1 MRIGRIE
8 QVIGPVVDVA
18 FPVENGVPDI
28 HHALVVTRQP
38 VSEAMDL
45 SDVDLSQSITLE
57 VALDLG
63 DGVVRTIAMESTDG
77 LQRGLAVL
85 DTDRLIEVPVG
96 EVTLGRVFNVLMVTM
111 RCEGFTVQHQLLK
124 N

>member
-45 SDVDLSQSITLE
+45 SDVDLSHYPGSCLRLRGWGGADHRHGIYRRAPAWASRTGYRP
-57 VALDLG
+57 LD
-63 DGVVRTIAMESTDG
+63 
-77 LQRGLAVL
+77 
-85 DTDRLIEVPVG
+85 
-96 EVTLGRVFNVLMVTM
+96 
-111 RCEGFTVQHQLLK
+111 
-124 N
+124 